1 MVDRPIAFQ
10 ELLQVS
16 SASRPLEGGPPT
28 LRSAAG
34 DAIRH
39 AFGVRN
45 NGDRRHPATG
55 CCSSGL
61 VY

>member
-55 CCSSGL
+55 
-61 VY
+61 